1 MLSGFQTSVTDL
13 RGFSSLMVKK
23 ERAVPSLSFSVIVW
37 SFICT
42 RQQSRPPKQRKQ
54 YVESTT
60 QRVSNL
66 TFRQRWRSQLQMKMK
81 KTFHDFILRQ
91 GTTYSFKVIGY
102 IVLNT
107 TSSGQQ
113 IVITYHVHH
122 KQYTPFS
129 SESSSQLSALF

>member
-1 MLSGFQTSVTDL
+1 MCVCVCFVCLSVL
-13 RGFSSLMVKK
+13 IKV
-23 ERAVPSLSFSVIVW
+23 ERRNALWFLDVSHRFAKFHILNGETPSLSFSVIVW

-42 RQQSRPPKQRKQ
+42 SQQSRSPKQRKQ
-54 YVESTT
+54 YVKSTT

-91 GTTYSFKVIGY
+91 GTTYSFKVISY

-107 TSSGQQ
+107 TSSG
-113 IVITYHVHH
+113 
-122 KQYTPFS
+122 
-129 SESSSQLSALF
+129 